1 MPFYIL
7 LKGGHAWVD
16 QLHVQEIRNMD
27 FFRTGKYVL
36 SEFSHTGMNQ
46 PYKSYSNCVW
56 GKKVLFHVTESRYCI
71 EVTATI
77 RRLCGARH
85 STFAYGPK
93 IVEVKCSDIELK
105 EIERFHGAKWNY
117 RYT

>member
-1 MPFYIL
+1 
-7 LKGGHAWVD
+7 
-16 QLHVQEIRNMD
+16 MD

-105 EIERFHGAKWNY
+105 EIERFHGVKWNY